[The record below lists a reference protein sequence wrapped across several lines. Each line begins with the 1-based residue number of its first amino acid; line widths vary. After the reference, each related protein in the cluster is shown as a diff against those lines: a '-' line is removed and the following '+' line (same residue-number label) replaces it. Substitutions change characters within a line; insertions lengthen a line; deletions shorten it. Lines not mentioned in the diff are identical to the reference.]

1 MLQRV
6 RRASFNNTDWLRA
19 FLGHV
24 SSRARL
30 SRTSRVDREFCGAC
44 CPCVEQPP
52 LLPSRHAVDVYA
64 FEFLPANV
72 QWLNAAFDT
81 FGIRDHVK
89 LIHAAVSNASGSAYA
104 DKIGQPGS
112 ESHVVQDTPLSH
124 GNVTTV
130 AVPRLALSDFV
141 RSQGIEHIDLLSV
154 DTEGH
159 DALVLEG
166 ARPLLEAGRVTAL
179 EFEYHKLG
187 YWGAAHPDRR
197 PLRDALS
204 SLDAMSYACF
214 WQGRHGCIAPANGPC
229 WSPKFEFHAWS
240 NLVCAHRDL
249 PTFSVLSSIS
259 ETCRN
264 TSGAFREPLDRAP
277 LDAVRHMGVDI
288 HKRCYA

>member
-1 MLQRV
+1 M
-6 RRASFNNTDWLRA
+6 
-19 FLGHV
+19 
-24 SSRARL
+24 
-30 SRTSRVDREFCGAC
+30 
-44 CPCVEQPP
+44 
-52 LLPSRHAVDVYA
+52 DVYA